1 MNAVSDPST
10 KKKQPSSKD
19 AGKAKTKAFREGMQD
34 NSAQE
39 VNREVVTN
47 TPRKIVNTQEEDVVL
62 NKQDQ
67 NAG

>member
-1 MNAVSDPST
+1 MNAVSDPSK

-19 AGKAKTKAFREGMQD
+19 ADKVKTRAFREGMQD
-34 NSAQE
+34 NSTQE
-39 VNREVVTN
+39 VNGEVVTN
-47 TPRKIVNTQEEDVVL
+47 TPRKIVNTQEEDVIL